1 MIIIFRI
8 QIIIFIILIII
19 SNLPGQSF
27 FFAGSVD
34 SAARVSKLKGC
45 ENRPRRPDLH
55 TMRRSTGQALGAA
68 DFASRVCRPQAR
80 GAADPLALG
89 LQPSAQV
96 FPQGPRLGRPRT
108 RCLNARASPAS
119 GGCNVGR
126 GQVLV
131 TCPIPKPGSPSAR
144 CSQPQGACLQTGA
157 WGLQVGTSPFAH
169 QTMQFTVK
177 ALTTYSTRTIVQ
189 NSAIYSESTHNAE

>member
-1 MIIIFRI
+1 LQGLSI
-8 QIIIFIILIII
+8 QPRESLNSRAVRTDLGGWIYTQRAG
-19 SNLPGQSF
+19 LP
-27 FFAGSVD
+27 
-34 SAARVSKLKGC
+34 AR
-45 ENRPRRPDLH
+45 R
-55 TMRRSTGQALGAA
+55 LGLQTL
-68 DFASRVCRPQAR
+68 PR